1 MGSDENK
8 PQLRMSLELNQ
19 ERQPKKKGL
28 WQRVKMFIIN
38 WLEKRAS
45 GEWKG
50 RDWGNW

>member
-1 MGSDENK
+1 MEFGPKLKSK
-8 PQLRMSLELNQ
+8 LRLELDQ
-19 ERQPKKKGL
+19 AKPPKKRSI
-28 WQRVKMFIIN
+28 WQRAKMFIIN